1 MVRDFF
7 PRVSAKLNVPFLAD
21 NIAYRADGGS
31 LTLIKQIFAAKLVA
45 DVVPAGGRC
54 IISFQSAAFQEED
67 VVSGPGATVREVAI
81 SLEESAI
88 RADSEEPFQEAA
100 GAVDLSSAE
109 VIVSVGR
116 GIGKEENLPVAKEL
130 AEAIGAELAS
140 SRPVVDAGW
149 LEAYHQIG
157 SSGQTVAP
165 KLYFALGIS
174 GAIQHVVGMKGSKN
188 IILINKD
195 SEAPLFELADYGV
208 VGDLLEIVPKLTE
221 ALRA

>member
-1 MVRDFF
+1 MSREALAAGQALGRDLDLPVSALLLGDDTSCLSHSLESIQLDEILQAEHPLLRNYSSDGFSQALAQVIESESPQYVIAGHTYMVRDFF

-130 AEAIGAELAS
+130 S
-140 SRPVVDAGW
+140 
-149 LEAYHQIG
+149 
-157 SSGQTVAP
+157 
-165 KLYFALGIS
+165 
-174 GAIQHVVGMKGSKN
+174 
-188 IILINKD
+188 LIH
-195 SEAPLFELADYGV
+195 
-208 VGDLLEIVPKLTE
+208 I
-221 ALRA
+221 